1 MIISIADVHASHDP
15 ELPHAC
21 CCHQKVTVWVNICTL
36 TQSLLTMEQVLVS
49 FHISSC
55 FTRFGLGKVH
65 EARLSQPPPPPP
77 PVEEEGVEE
86 GMEEGKVE
94 GRPDID
100 LTHWGFRYDPSIT
113 LCNRT
118 PLMSLYVTYTL

>member
-1 MIISIADVHASHDP
+1 
-15 ELPHAC
+15 
-21 CCHQKVTVWVNICTL
+21 
-36 TQSLLTMEQVLVS
+36 MEQVLVS
-49 FHISSC
+49 FHTSSC

-86 GMEEGKVE
+86 GGEEGKVE

-113 LCNRT
+113 LCNENSPHVT
-118 PLMSLYVTYTL
+118 VCYIILYFVIHTTNQSNHGLCIVTNA